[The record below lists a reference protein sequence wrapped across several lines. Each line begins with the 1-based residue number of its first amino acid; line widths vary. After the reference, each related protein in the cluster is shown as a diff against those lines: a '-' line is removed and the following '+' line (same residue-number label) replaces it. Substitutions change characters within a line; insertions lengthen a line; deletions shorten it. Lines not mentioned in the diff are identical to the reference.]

1 MKSEESNHRD
11 MNKKDLKKLSKPE
24 LIKMLL
30 KLKAEKINQKSP
42 LLMTN
47 RKRYIITKT
56 CSMMIHFPKL
66 HLFHSKKG

>member
-30 KLKAEKINQKSP
+30 KLKAEKNKPKITIVDDKQKKVY
-42 LLMTN
+42 N
-47 RKRYIITKT
+47 
-56 CSMMIHFPKL
+56 HEN
-66 HLFHSKKG
+66 LF